1 MAGQSL
7 LIVKFYVGED
17 FESAIVRLNQ
27 RLATNFDRIP
37 PGVSKP
43 IVKPHSIDDVPIL
56 ALTFH
61 GGGYD
66 HSILQRLAAQVDYV
80 IKTIAN
86 VAETKI
92 IGGTRHQVQIEFD
105 PLLLAARNLTPE
117 QLIPALQHA
126 NKQKYTGQLEALNL
140 QLLLQ
145 TGQFLIFA
153 AEIGRVVVG
162 VYDVY
167 LVYLADV
174 GQITDGPQEPDTYV
188 LYGEARQSEEAAVT
202 LSVAKR
208 PGTNAIDVVHA
219 VEAKI
224 DLFKGSMIRADIKV
238 SVTRNY
244 GETAAEKSNEL
255 LLHIGIAVF
264 GVALLIFFFLG
275 FREALVVLLAIPTR
289 GRELI
294 IAYNLRLLREKLT
307 SY

>member
-61 GGGYD
+61 GRGYD

-145 TGQFLIFA
+145 TGQFLNFA

-167 LVYLADV
+167 LVYLAEV
-174 GQITDGPQEPDTYV
+174 AQITDGPQEAV

-224 DLFKGSMIRADIKV
+224 DLFKGSMIHADLKV

-255 LLHIGIAVF
+255 LLHMGIAVF

-275 FREALVVLLAIPTR
+275 FREALVVLLAVPTR

>member
-66 HSILQRLAAQVDYV
+66 HSILQRLAVQVDYV

-92 IGGTRHQVQIEFD
+92 IGSTRHQVQIEFD
-105 PLLLAARNLTPE
+105 LLLLAARNLTPE

-208 PGTNAIDVVHA
+208 PG
-219 VEAKI
+219 
-224 DLFKGSMIRADIKV
+224 SMIHADIKV

-264 GVALLIFFFLG
+264 GVALLTFFFLG